1 MTQEGVPSADSPTAT
16 PRGKSG
22 PQIERPPV
30 LSTEHDDVT
39 LAPFTVAHRAGL
51 QVAADDERIALR
63 MSNRFPY
70 PYRDV
75 DAEWWISKCL
85 AEDPPVSFVILVDG
99 TVAGGVGCEPHGD
112 IRTGT
117 AEVGWWLAPRW
128 WGRGIAA
135 VAVRRFIDY
144 CFVDLDLHRV
154 EAGVF
159 STNVASARVAEKAG
173 FVFDGVARDGYLK
186 SGDLVDRLCYGLAR
200 SSLDA
205 AGGAD

>member
-1 MTQEGVPSADSPTAT
+1 MTQDDVPAADSLSA
-16 PRGKSG
+16 PRGISD

-30 LSTEHDDVT
+30 LHTEHPDLI
-39 LAPFTVAHRAGL
+39 LAPFTFAHRAGL

-70 PYRDV
+70 PYTEV

-85 AEDPPVSFVILVDG
+85 AEDPPVSFVILVGG
-99 TVAGGVGCEPHGD
+99 TVAGGVGCELHGD
-112 IRTGT
+112 IRSGT
-117 AEVGWWLAPRW
+117 AEAGWWLAPRW

-173 FVFDGVARDGYLK
+173 FVLDGIARDAYLK

-200 SSLDA
+200 SSLADL
-205 AGGAD
+205 GGVD